1 MGGIFIFNVSFCKYH
16 PIKSF
21 HEMKAALNV
30 VLVLL
35 WPFVDIEIVD
45 ALYRLVKLEMFI
57 WTN

>member
-1 MGGIFIFNVSFCKYH
+1 
-16 PIKSF
+16 
-21 HEMKAALNV
+21 MKAALNV

-45 ALYRLVKLEMFI
+45 AFYRLVKLEMFI

>member
-45 ALYRLVKLEMFI
+45 AFYRLVKLEMFI
-57 WTN
+57 